1 MENFFVISI
10 IVTTICMMVS
20 LFMGAKSVAVKLMV
34 AALLQGAYVI
44 SLLSVAPVASYIALF
59 FVFMALCIILSAH
72 QSNTKV
78 ILVGG
83 DI

>member
-1 MENFFVISI
+1 MENFIVISI

-34 AALLQGAYVI
+34 AALLQGAYV
-44 SLLSVAPVASYIALF
+44 SS
-59 FVFMALCIILSAH
+59 FVFMAPVAGYIALGFVFMAICTALAAN